1 MAPHIIINQI
11 NINIIKLN
19 ILFIDKSKLN
29 KKGECPLKFRI
40 TYLKQRKQISTGL
53 FVSPKHWNSKKQK
66 VLDNAAQSD
75 YINTQLSLI
84 INKINHS
91 FILLQIQVS
100 NFSLEDIYIAFKGEK

>member
-1 MAPHIIINQI
+1 MAPHIIINQL

-19 ILFIDKSKLN
+19 ILLFIDKSKLN

-66 VLDNAAQSD
+66 VLDDTEQSK
-75 YINTQLSLI
+75 YLNTQLSLI
-84 INKINHS
+84 INKINQA
-91 FILLQIQVS
+91 FIVS
-100 NFSLEDIYIAFKGEK
+100 NPSL

>member
-1 MAPHIIINQI
+1 M
-11 NINIIKLN
+11 KLN
-19 ILFIDKSKLN
+19 ILLFIDKSKLN